1 MRLTIPRFFVSLA
14 ILVSSLSCGLK
25 PEYKRPDAPVPQEWP
40 RGDAYSDLKGAADIE
55 GRGWRDF
62 FRDEKMREVISLALE
77 KNRDLRLAA
86 LNVERA
92 RALYGIQRGEL
103 FPSLTGSGG
112 ANIQRIPAD
121 LSPTGRAKTAEQY
134 SVSMGFAAWEIDFF
148 GRIRSLEER
157 ALEEFLATE
166 QAHRGAKVLLI
177 SSVASAYLTLAADRE
192 NLMLAKKTFDAQ
204 QEAYGLIKRRYELG
218 LASELDLNRA
228 QTQLDSAKA
237 DIWRFT
243 QLAAQSENALS
254 LLLGAPLPTGLSADD
269 LSSVTPPEEISA
281 GTSSDILLKRP
292 DIIAAEHRLR
302 AAYANIG
309 AARAALFPRITLTAS
324 GGTASAD
331 LSGLFESGSGTW
343 LFVPQVAIPIF
354 DSRLWAAY
362 DVTKVEREIAL
373 TQYEKAIQTAFR
385 EVSDALALKG
395 TIDKQLSAQQSLV
408 DAEER
413 TYKLSMLRYKK
424 GLDSYLGVLDA
435 QRSLYAARQ
444 GLVGLK
450 LARLSSQL
458 RLYSVLG
465 GGADPEAD

>member
-1 MRLTIPRFFVSLA
+1 MKVIVQRFSALLA
-14 ILVSSLSCGLK
+14 LLLILASCSLK
-25 PEYKRPDAPVPQEWP
+25 PDYRRPEAPVPQGWP
-40 RGDAYSDLKGAADIE
+40 RGDAYSDSQAAPRME

-62 FRDEKMREVISLALE
+62 FRDEKMKEVISIALE
-77 KNRDLRLAA
+77 NNRDLRLAA
-86 LNVERA
+86 LNVERT

-103 FPSLTGSGG
+103 FPSLTGSGD

-121 LSPTGRAKTAEQY
+121 LSSTGRAKTAEQY
-134 SVSMGFAAWEIDFF
+134 SLSMGFAAWEIDFF

-166 QAHRGAKVLLI
+166 QAHRGAKVLLV
-177 SSVASAYLTLAADRE
+177 SSVASAYLNLAADRE
-192 NLMLAKKTFDAQ
+192 NLMLAKKTLEAQ

-218 LASELDLNRA
+218 LVSELDLNRA

-254 LLLGAPLPTGLSADD
+254 LLLGAPLPERLSAGE
-269 LSSVTPPEEISA
+269 LSSVTPSEELSA
-281 GTSSDILLKRP
+281 GTSSEILLKRP

-309 AARAALFPRITLTAS
+309 AARAALFPRISLTAS
-324 GGTASAD
+324 AGTASAD

-343 LFVPQVAIPIF
+343 LFVPQVTIPIF

-362 DVTKVEREIAL
+362 DVTKFEREIAL

-395 TIDKQLSAQQSLV
+395 TVDKQLSAQQSLV
-408 DAEER
+408 DAVER
-413 TYKLSMLRYKK
+413 TYKLSRLRYEK

-435 QRSLYAARQ
+435 QRSLYSARQ
-444 GLVGLK
+444 GLVALR
-450 LARLSSQL
+450 LARLLSQV

-465 GGADPEAD
+465 GGTEP